1 MKLLN
6 EKNFSEEM
14 KEYVEPCFDAWGRE
28 SYYSREKGREIF
40 CLSLHRK
47 NAGGV
52 ILISHG
58 FCESAE
64 KYKELAWYFYQGGF
78 TVYIPEHCGHGRSY
92 RLTRDPCKVHIDSFW
107 RYVKDLSYVASRI
120 EEENPGLPLML
131 FGHSMGGAIAAVTLA
146 ENPGKFHKGI
156 LNAPMILHRTGKIPP
171 AIAYGASFLVCS
183 LGRGEAYAP
192 GQHGFRDDETFEASS
207 SLSRARFD
215 HYYEKRRS
223 IPEFQNNGASYQWG
237 LEAYRMTR
245 EILEDSWKKITLPVM
260 LFQAERDTL
269 VYNRFQEKFIGR
281 LPKGRLVRVAGA
293 KHEIY
298 RCGND
303 ILRPYLN
310 KVLGFY
316 LKNEQD

>member
-6 EKNFSEEM
+6 EKNFPEEM
-14 KEYVEPCFDAWGRE
+14 KNFVEPCFDAWGRE
-28 SYYSREKGREIF
+28 SWYAREKGREIF
-40 CLSLHRK
+40 CLSLHQKEAR
-47 NAGGV
+47 GV
-52 ILISHG
+52 VLISHG

-64 KYKELAWYFYQGGF
+64 KYKELAWYFYQAGF
-78 TVYIPEHCGHGRSY
+78 SVYIPEHCGHGRSY
-92 RLTRDPCKVHIDSFW
+92 RLTKDPCKVHIDSFW
-107 RYVKDLSYVASRI
+107 RYVKDLSYVAERVR
-120 EEENPGLPLML
+120 EENPGLPLLL

-146 ENPGKFHKGI
+146 ENPGKFQKGI
-156 LNAPMILHRTGKIPP
+156 LNAPMILHRTGNIPP
-171 AIAYGASFLVCS
+171 VIAYGASFLMCS
-183 LGRGEAYAP
+183 LGRGEDYAL
-192 GQHGFRDDETFEASS
+192 GQHGFRDDETFEDSS

-215 HYYEKRRS
+215 YYYEKRRS

-245 EILEDSWKKITLPVM
+245 EIFGRSWKKITVPVR

-269 VYNRFQEKFIGR
+269 VYNKAQEKLIRR
-281 LPKGRLVRVAGA
+281 LTKGKLIRVPGA

-316 LKNEQD
+316 LEQ

>member
-6 EKNFSEEM
+6 EKNFPEEM
-14 KEYVEPCFDAWGRE
+14 KSFVESCFDAWGRE
-28 SYYSREKGREIF
+28 SWYAREKGKDIF
-40 CLSLHRK
+40 CLSLHSK
-47 NAGGV
+47 EAKGV
-52 ILISHG
+52 VLISHG

-64 KYKELAWYFYQGGF
+64 KYKELAWYFYQAGF
-78 TVYIPEHCGHGRSY
+78 SVYIPEHCGHGRTY
-92 RLTRDPCKVHIDSFW
+92 RLTKDPCKVHIDSFW
-107 RYVKDLSYVASRI
+107 RYVKDLSYVADRVR
-120 EEENPGLPLML
+120 EENPDLPLMI

-146 ENPGKFHKGI
+146 ENPGKFQKGI

-171 AIAYGASFLVCS
+171 AIAYGASFLMCS
-183 LGRGEAYAP
+183 LGKSEDYAL
-192 GQHGFRDDETFEASS
+192 GQHGFRDDESFGNSS
-207 SLSRARFD
+207 SLSRVRYD
-215 HYYEKRRS
+215 YYYEKRRS

-245 EILEDSWKKITLPVM
+245 EILGRSWKKITVPVT

-269 VYNRFQEKFIGR
+269 VYNKAQEKLIR
-281 LPKGRLVRVAGA
+281 CLPKGKLIRVPGA

-316 LKNEQD
+316 LER

>member
-6 EKNFSEEM
+6 EKNFPKDM
-14 KEYVEPCFDAWGRE
+14 KTFVEPCFDAWGRE
-28 SYYSREKGREIF
+28 SWYAREKGREIF
-40 CLSLHRK
+40 CLSLHQKETR
-47 NAGGV
+47 GV

-64 KYKELAWYFYQGGF
+64 KYKELAWYFYQAGF
-78 TVYIPEHCGHGRSY
+78 SVYIPEHCGHGRSY
-92 RLTRDPCKVHIDSFW
+92 RLTKDPCKVHIDTFW
-107 RYVKDLSYVASRI
+107 RYVKDLSYVADRVR
-120 EEENPGLPLML
+120 EENPGQPLL
-131 FGHSMGGAIAAVTLA
+131 HFGHSMRGDIAAVIPA
-146 ENPGKFHKGI
+146 ENPGKFQKGI
-156 LNAPMILHRTGKIPP
+156 LNAPMILHRTGNIPP
-171 AIAYGASFLVCS
+171 AIAYAASFLMCS
-183 LGRGEAYAP
+183 LGRGEDYAL
-192 GQHGFRDDETFEASS
+192 GQHGFRDDETFENSS

-215 HYYEKRRS
+215 YYYEKRRS

-245 EILEDSWKKITLPVM
+245 EILGRSWKKITVPVT

-269 VYNRFQEKFIGR
+269 VYNKAQEKLIR
-281 LPKGRLVRVAGA
+281 CLPKGKLIRVPGA

-316 LKNEQD
+316 LER